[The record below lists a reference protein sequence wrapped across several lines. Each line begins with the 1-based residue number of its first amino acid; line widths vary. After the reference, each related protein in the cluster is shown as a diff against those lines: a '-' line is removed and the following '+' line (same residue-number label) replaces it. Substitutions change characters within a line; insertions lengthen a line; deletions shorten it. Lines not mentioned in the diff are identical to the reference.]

1 MHELEKVRQGFVQLW
16 GAMGPFWGISPTT
29 ARVYSWLLSR
39 TEPADSDEIMQG
51 LEMSRGAVSMAC
63 RELREWH
70 LIVPEKAPGS
80 RRSVFRPATDLE
92 KVIRN
97 IVQIRKRREWDPV
110 LENLREWI
118 PKLAEDP
125 SEDAAIFRHRLES
138 FESLIAAMDSMV
150 EVFLKG
156 GLVGKLGLKLLVRAA
171 SHESHGSTAATPS
184 IEQTSSQMDARAST
198 GDSRSATDRAST
210 ADRPSTRDSA
220 SSDDS
225 ASSANRASRT
235 DRARPMTAEP
245 ETVKEYS

>member
-1 MHELEKVRQGFVQLW
+1 MGRRQNRDWPTMNELEKVREGFVQLW

-39 TEPADSDEIMQG
+39 TEPADTDEIMHG

-70 LIVPEKAPGS
+70 LIEPEKVPGS
-80 RRSVFRPATDLE
+80 RRSMFRPATDLE

-138 FESLIAAMDSMV
+138 FESLIAMMDSMI

-156 GLVGKLGLKLLVRAA
+156 GLVGKLGLKLLVKAA
-171 SHESHGSTAATPS
+171 SHDMAEGATSVADPTLAADPAHRPNGVA
-184 IEQTSSQMDARAST
+184 QTVEDNS
-198 GDSRSATDRAST
+198 
-210 ADRPSTRDSA
+210 
-220 SSDDS
+220 
-225 ASSANRASRT
+225 
-235 DRARPMTAEP
+235 
-245 ETVKEYS
+245 